1 MCAQSCA
8 RTHWREAT
16 PCDPAVSQ
24 PRSEQAGKSFIGYQS
39 RFPLAASMARKRSC
53 QQSVFNIKLLEGAD
67 ALSSSTSLLAKALR
81 ARRHRGEAT
90 PQGPGVGAR
99 GTARRGWHGCA
110 GRAGKELG
118 RAGRFCR
125 SSPRPTSLHGTGLST
140 GLAAGFRSYFSPRCI
155 LVCWGF
161 FLVVLWGPRSWTLCS
176 WWVPSHSD
184 TVWFCALGLS
194 GGT

>member
-1 MCAQSCA
+1 MRGLLCAQSCA
-8 RTHWREAT
+8 RAHRREAT

-53 QQSVFNIKLLEGAD
+53 QQSVFNIKLWEGAD

-110 GRAGKELG
+110 RRVGKQPGRAV
-118 RAGRFCR
+118 RFCK
-125 SSPRPTSLHGTGLST
+125 SSPRPTSLLGT
-140 GLAAGFRSYFSPRCI
+140 GLAAEFGSYLSPRCI
-155 LVCWGF
+155 LVCCWF
-161 FLVVLWGPRSWTLCS
+161 FF
-176 WWVPSHSD
+176 WWSFGDPGVR
-184 TVWFCALGLS
+184 L
-194 GGT
+194 